1 MSLQAIVSSFINS
14 SRLAGVLFS
23 LVPFVIIVFG
33 ILGWANNVIGG
44 PANNLEGQT
53 SSLVEQILSSI
64 RVVQSL
70 NMGPSLIK
78 RLDTDLFKRLQ
89 KLGAKR
95 SIIRSLQQSSI
106 YFALF
111 LTYSLAFWYGG
122 IEVRG
127 GLATGHVV
135 TARQLPAFISTRD

>member
-1 MSLQAIVSSFINS
+1 ML
-14 SRLAGVLFS
+14 
-23 LVPFVIIVFG
+23 VFG
-33 ILGWANNVIGG
+33 FLGWANNVIGR
-44 PANNLEGQT
+44 PANKFEGQT

-64 RVVQSL
+64 RVVQSS

-89 KLGAKR
+89 KLGSKR

-122 IEVRG
+122 IEVKG

-135 TARQLPAFISTRD
+135 TVTGFPC